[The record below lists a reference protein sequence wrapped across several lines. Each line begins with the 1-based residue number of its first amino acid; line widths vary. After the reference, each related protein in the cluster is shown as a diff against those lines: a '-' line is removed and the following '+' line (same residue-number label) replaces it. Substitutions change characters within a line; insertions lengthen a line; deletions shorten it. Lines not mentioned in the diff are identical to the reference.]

1 MVFTLA
7 DVLKAKIRIVLWG
20 TLSILIISSGGRV
33 LETINVDQRVGRL
46 VPPADKRLLKQTV
59 NHPSPFPPIPHPQF
73 LLFSPFWSHQWCSH
87 RGAWHQRQ
95 RCTHCTEVEPAS
107 YFALPIA
114 LHWAN
119 MHLLLFKLHCS
130 SAVQLQCR
138 LSAQIDSLASPKSY
152 RSCKMNTAT
161 PMAGLE
167 AMRDPVQHS
176 RRKPIALQCNL
187 TIIKVIVLQMELSA
201 CIAVTPIYSCTYS
214 FLGVFCLCHVSML
227 HTSCLG

>member
-1 MVFTLA
+1 M
-7 DVLKAKIRIVLWG
+7 
-20 TLSILIISSGGRV
+20 LIISSGGRV

-59 NHPSPFPPIPHPQF
+59 NPLPPFSILHSS
-73 LLFSPFWSHQWCSH
+73 FSPPSGAISGAAIGELGTKGKDAPIALKWSLHPILHCQL
-87 RGAWHQRQ
+87 
-95 RCTHCTEVEPAS
+95 HCTEQICILYCS
-107 YFALPIA
+107 
-114 LHWAN
+114 
-119 MHLLLFKLHCS
+119 KLHCS

-161 PMAGLE
+161 AMAGLE

-201 CIAVTPIYSCTYS
+201 CIAVTPIYSCTLS
-214 FLGVFCLCHVSML
+214 FLGVFVPLPCQYVSYFMSWL
-227 HTSCLG
+227 ICGFD

>member
-1 MVFTLA
+1 M
-7 DVLKAKIRIVLWG
+7 
-20 TLSILIISSGGRV
+20 
-33 LETINVDQRVGRL
+33 DQRVGRL

-59 NHPSPFPPIPHPQF
+59 NPPFPPLPI
-73 LLFSPFWSHQWCSH
+73 LNSSFSPPS
-87 RGAWHQRQ
+87 GAISGAAIGELG
-95 RCTHCTEVEPAS
+95 TKGKDA
-107 YFALPIA
+107 PIA
-114 LHWAN
+114 LKRSLHPIS
-119 MHLLLFKLHCS
+119 HCQLHYTEQICIVYCSKLHCS

-161 PMAGLE
+161 ALAGLE

-201 CIAVTPIYSCTYS
+201 CIAVTPIYSCSLSFFGS
-214 FLGVFCLCHVSML
+214 FLPLLCQYVSYFMSWL
-227 HTSCLG
+227 ICGFD